1 MTDEGRVHSTVAI
14 ELFFKRKNHQ
24 RFIDVVA
31 QQTHAS
37 LAPGPELRRNV
48 IHHWNAAPL
57 HLPRHAP
64 VEGRRVDDDGEIRL
78 APVSFFDQVLIKTVD
93 LWQMAEDFGDAD
105 DREVFRVDDG
115 IAASS
120 AHALSAD
127 AEEFKLRCSCGV
139 RGLCGYRC
147 LCGDSRPRLSSGAQ
161 LRWLSLGSPMQSIN
175 DLCPIHFPG
184 SLAG

>member
-31 QQTHAS
+31 QQTHAPV
-37 LAPGPELRRNV
+37 APCPELRRNV
-48 IHHWNAAPL
+48 IHRRNAAPL
-57 HLPRHAP
+57 HLPCHAP

-78 APVSFFDQVLIKTVD
+78 ALVGFFDQVLIKTVD

-105 DREVFRVDDG
+105 DREVFRVDQG
-115 IAASS
+115 VAASS

-127 AEEFKLRCSCGV
+127 AEEFKRRRLCELRC
-139 RGLCGYRC
+139 LYAYRC
-147 LCGDSRPRLSSGAQ
+147 LSGDSRPRLSSAAQ
-161 LRWLSLGSPMQSIN
+161 RRWVSPGSLMQSL
-175 DLCPIHFPG
+175 DELRAVHFPG
-184 SLAG
+184 SFAG